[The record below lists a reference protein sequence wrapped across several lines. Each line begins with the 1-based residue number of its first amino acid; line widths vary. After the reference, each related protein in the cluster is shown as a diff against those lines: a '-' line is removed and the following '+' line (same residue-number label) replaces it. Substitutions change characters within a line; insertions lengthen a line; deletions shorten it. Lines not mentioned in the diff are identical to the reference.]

1 MACKPDFESR
11 GPGVERL
18 CPFCAQS
25 ALAGMKKRHN
35 ALKKRCS
42 ASQNSAMRLENAK
55 IEMKERLTDER

>member
-35 ALKKRCS
+35 ALKKRI
-42 ASQNSAMRLENAK
+42 AEQRNAPRENAK